1 MAFVN
6 TKGSDAFLFPSI
18 ALRRSEA
25 SMGGG
30 RPRAWEKSKKRRKK
44 ERKTKDQKRKRD
56 LASGVG
62 KQDWE
67 SLGLLREEGTGQ
79 VVVCQPDP
87 KMSFCKPES
96 TLD

>member
-6 TKGSDAFLFPSI
+6 TKGADAFLFPST
-18 ALRRSEA
+18 ALRQSEA
-25 SMGGG
+25 SMGQG

-44 ERKTKDQKRKRD
+44 EKQRDRRERD

-62 KQDWE
+62 KQDGE
-67 SLGLLREEGTGQ
+67 SLGLLREGTGQ

-87 KMSFCKPES
+87 KMSFCRPES
-96 TLD
+96 TLG